1 MESSWWFVGNFSEG
15 SNLTKLGTTFFRK
28 QTGRGFDSPQL
39 HKKNSN
45 LQILINTYY
54 RMEIKMEKHMLAL
67 SIVLITISN
76 GFLST
81 KLLENKNVQ
90 LKKYVREN
98 IELKEK
104 LNEYETEGRN
114 VTVTMYQPLRWQ
126 TDSTPNIL
134 ADGTRIKTEQASNY
148 KFIAV
153 SRNLLKRWGGWLD
166 YGDFILLKGTSHKD
180 GVYQVK
186 DTMNPRYVNR
196 VDILESPG
204 VKPYKFDKAQILKT
218 DIFASSN

>member
-1 MESSWWFVGNFSEG
+1 ME
-15 SNLTKLGTTFFRK
+15 NLMNNHT
-28 QTGRGFDSPQL
+28 
-39 HKKNSN
+39 
-45 LQILINTYY
+45 
-54 RMEIKMEKHMLAL
+54 LAL

-76 GFLST
+76 GFVST
-81 KLLENKNVQ
+81 KLLEKKDVQ

-104 LNEYETEGRN
+104 LNKYETEGMN
-114 VTVTMYQPLRWQ
+114 VTVTMYQPLRYQ

-153 SRNLLKRWGGWLD
+153 SRNLLKRWGGWLE
-166 YGDFILLKGTSHKD
+166 YGDFILLKGTTHKD

-186 DTMNPRYVNR
+186 DTMNPRFVNR

-204 VKPYKFDKAQILKT
+204 VRPYKFDSAKIIKT
-218 DIFASSN
+218 NMFTENR

>member
-1 MESSWWFVGNFSEG
+1 M
-15 SNLTKLGTTFFRK
+15 TFLIK

-39 HKKNSN
+39 HKKNVN

-54 RMEIKMEKHMLAL
+54 RMENIMQKHMLAL
-67 SIVLITISN
+67 SIVLITVSN
-76 GFLST
+76 GFVST

-98 IELKEK
+98 IDLRDK
-104 LNEYETEGRN
+104 LNEYETEGMN

-134 ADGTRIKTEQASNY
+134 ADGTRIKTEQASKY
-148 KFIAV
+148 KYIAV

-186 DTMNPRYVNR
+186 DTMNPRFVNR

-204 VKPYKFDKAQILKT
+204 VKPYKFDKARILKT
-218 DIFASSN
+218 DIFASNN

>member
-1 MESSWWFVGNFSEG
+1 MN
-15 SNLTKLGTTFFRK
+15 KDK
-28 QTGRGFDSPQL
+28 
-39 HKKNSN
+39 
-45 LQILINTYY
+45 
-54 RMEIKMEKHMLAL
+54 LAL
-67 SIVLITISN
+67 AIVLITFTN
-76 GFLST
+76 GWIST

-90 LKKYVREN
+90 LSEYVREN
-98 IELKEK
+98 IALQKK
-104 LNEYETEGRN
+104 LNKYELEGMN

-153 SRNLLKRWGGWLD
+153 SRNLLKRWGGWLE
-166 YGDFILLKGTSHKD
+166 YGDFILLKGTTHKD

-186 DTMNPRYVNR
+186 DTMNPRFVNR

-204 VKPYKFDKAQILKT
+204 VRPYKFDSAKIIKTKMFQIQIT
-218 DIFASSN
+218 V